1 MQENKLRELDARGL
15 ACPLPVLRAN
25 RLLRS
30 MTAGAQLKVIAT
42 DPSAPADFV
51 QFCSATGHRLLD
63 QSCQDGEFH
72 LIIERRS
79 DGQ

>member
-1 MQENKLRELDARGL
+1 MQDNESRELDARGL

-30 MTAGAQLKVIAT
+30 MNAGARLKVIAT
-42 DPSAPADFV
+42 DPSAPADFA

-63 QSCQDGEFH
+63 QSCHGDEFH
-72 LIIERRS
+72 LVIERRS